1 MSTTT
6 RASPR
11 WARTRA
17 RPTAAPPYYDALVEN
32 TPQTLAANLTLPYHY
47 SVRVPASQAPGTY
60 TGTATVRS
68 GAGDVVVNVAVT
80 VYGVT
85 IPPPTG
91 PPSR

>member
-1 MSTTT
+1 M
-6 RASPR
+6 
-11 WARTRA
+11 
-17 RPTAAPPYYDALVEN
+17 EN